1 MAGTG
6 TEARF
11 FAPLYW
17 LSHRLVWWFLR
28 GFYRI
33 EIRGTENI
41 PWRGP
46 VVLAANH
53 CSFLDPPVLAMVSP
67 NRNVRFMAR
76 DTLYSNPF
84 ARWFFPRVGLIALD
98 RTRGDLAALRTA
110 ISSLKGG
117 DVVALFPEG
126 TRSPDGQLKEAKG
139 GIGFLI
145 AKSQAPVVPV
155 RIFGTY
161 EAMPK
166 GSARLRR
173 SRITVR
179 IGSVI
184 TPDDIRAAMSDK
196 SDYAA
201 AAALVMTRI
210 GGLEPVRD

>member
-1 MAGTG
+1 MSAP
-6 TEARF
+6 RF
-11 FAPLYW
+11 SPALYW
-17 LSHRLVWWFLR
+17 TARRLVWWFLR
-28 GFYRI
+28 GIYRI
-33 EIRGTENI
+33 EVRGTGNI
-41 PWRGP
+41 PWKGP

-117 DVVALFPEG
+117 DLVALFPEG
-126 TRSPDGQLKEAKG
+126 TRSPDGQIKEAKG

-145 AKSQAPVVPV
+145 AKSGAPVVPA

-166 GSARLRR
+166 GSGRLRR
-173 SRITVR
+173 SRISVR
-179 IGSVI
+179 VGEAI
-184 TPDDIRAAMSDK
+184 TPEEIQAAMPEK
-196 SDYAA
+196 GAYEA
-201 AAALVMTRI
+201 AAALVMSRI
-210 GGLEPVRD
+210 AALGPVED